1 MAPKEAKRLKS
12 DVNLVPI
19 SLQDLPVEIIEE
31 IIGYLSFIDLDK
43 LSKLE
48 NRLKECV
55 KRVSKKKPF
64 SKCTHSLFVLLC
76 YNFKYPKFY
85 FNR

>member
-1 MAPKEAKRLKS
+1 MAHEEAKRLKS
-12 DVNLVPI
+12 DVYLEPI

-31 IIGYLSFIDLDK
+31 IIGYLSFIDLGK

-55 KRVSKKKPF
+55 ERVSKKKPF
-64 SKCTHSLFVLLC
+64 SK
-76 YNFKYPKFY
+76 YNIS
-85 FNR
+85 